1 MCAAYIPACIIF
13 RMHIIPVIDVKDGL
27 VVAARQGKRQTY
39 KPLASA
45 LCPQPELPA
54 VIRAYLSVFPFRTF
68 YIADLNAIEKNGN
81 NHALITRMLQAHSD
95 ISLWIDS
102 GTDPFIN
109 DYSVSFRDRVS
120 NVLGSETGISI
131 EQLDHYTRKSDC
143 ILSLDYRG
151 KNLLGN
157 PDLPAQP
164 SRLPQRIIIMNL
176 ERVGSHAGPD
186 LEHIRALLD
195 RLPGKQ
201 LYAAGGVRNAEDL
214 RQLAALDVHGAL
226 IATALHDKTI
236 TSEHLQQLNMN
247 N

>member
-1 MCAAYIPACIIF
+1 
-13 RMHIIPVIDVKDGL
+13 MHIIPVIDLKDGL

-39 KPLASA
+39 KPLASP

-68 YIADLNAIEKNGN
+68 YIADLNAIENNGN

-109 DYSVSFRDRVS
+109 DNSVSFRDRVS

-143 ILSLDYRG
+143 ILSLDYAQG
-151 KNLLGN
+151 QLLGDPGLLDY
-157 PDLPAQP
+157 PDL
-164 SRLPQRIIIMNL
+164 LPQRVIIMSL
-176 ERVGSHAGPD
+176 DHVGSHGGPD
-186 LEHIRALLD
+186 LERLRTLQEQ
-195 RLPGKQ
+195 LPGKQ
-201 LYAAGGVRNAEDL
+201 LYAAGGVRNVEDL
-214 RQLAALDVHGAL
+214 RQLAANGGHGAL
-226 IATALHDKTI
+226 LATALHNGTI
-236 TSEHLQQLNMN
+236 GSSHLYNFHDQVFAHPDSR
-247 N
+247 